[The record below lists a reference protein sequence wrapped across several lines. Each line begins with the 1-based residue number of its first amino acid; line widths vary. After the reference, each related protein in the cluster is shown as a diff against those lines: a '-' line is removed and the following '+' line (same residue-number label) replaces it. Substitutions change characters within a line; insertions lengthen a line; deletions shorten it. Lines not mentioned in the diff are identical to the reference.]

1 MNKLGWILG
10 LTCLGVTA
18 YVFLS
23 EASSERVQTAG
34 GYDDADEFGERAG
47 NWGTKQRVKG
57 TGGVLGGKL
66 KQGFGKVTGV
76 NQTEAEGLV
85 DEGVGRVK
93 DAAGQVAHAVSD
105 AIADRS

>member
-1 MNKLGWILG
+1 MSKVMWILG

-23 EASSERVQTAG
+23 ETASERYVPA
-34 GYDDADEFGERAG
+34 DSFDEFGERAG
-47 NWGTKQRVKG
+47 TWGTKKRVTG

-66 KQGFGKVTGV
+66 KQGFGKVTGDEKL
-76 NQTEAEGLV
+76 QGEGLV

-105 AIADRS
+105 AIADRK

>member
-47 NWGTKQRVKG
+47 NC
-57 TGGVLGGKL
+57 GKL
-66 KQGFGKVTGV
+66 KQGFGKVTGD

>member
-1 MNKLGWILG
+1 MNKLMWILG

-23 EASSERVQTAG
+23 ETANERMVPADG
-34 GYDDADEFGERAG
+34 LDEFGERAG
-47 NWGTKQRVKG
+47 VWGTGKRVAG

-66 KQGFGKVTGV
+66 KQGFGKVTGDE
-76 NQTEAEGLV
+76 QLQGEGMI

-105 AIADRS
+105 AISDRQ